1 MSLMSLSQPSTA
13 SMSPVSFKILVVAS
27 LRYPIA
33 EPFAGG
39 LEAHTAS
46 LATGLRA
53 RGHSVVVAAAAG
65 SDPDLVDHVFGTLPR
80 HAAGERADI
89 MENPAVREAERSS
102 FQALAQDLRS
112 GLLGDFDLIHNN
124 SLYPLLLEQAATLP
138 RPMIT
143 TLHTP
148 PLPWSERVLGRGA
161 HRGDKFIAVSR
172 STARSWSQ
180 FLTPRVVLNGIDTVR
195 WHPGPGG
202 PDAVWSGRIVREKA
216 PHLAIAIARSAGLGL
231 AIAGPIVDHAYF
243 REQVAPLLDERIR
256 YVGHLDTR
264 KLGELVGSSVVAL
277 VTPAW
282 DEPFGLVAA
291 EAMACGTPV
300 VAFARGGL
308 PEVLSGQSG
317 RLLTVPRAATLDHE
331 EMSAALA
338 AVARACRLDR
348 TLVRRD
354 AENRCS
360 VDTMV
365 RGYEQVYG
373 QAVRTWAR
381 P

>member
-1 MSLMSLSQPSTA
+1 MSQMSLSVPGSA

-65 SDPDLVDHVFGTLPR
+65 SDPELVDHVFGALPR

-89 MENPAVREAERSS
+89 MENPAVCAAERTG
-102 FQALAQDLRS
+102 FQSLAQDLRS
-112 GLLGDFDLIHNN
+112 GLLGEFDLIHNN
-124 SLYPLLLEQAATLP
+124 SLYPLLVEQAATLP

-148 PLPWSERVLGRGA
+148 PLPWSERVLGGGG
-161 HRGDKFIAVSR
+161 HSGDHFIAVSR
-172 STARSWSQ
+172 STARSWSP
-180 FLTPRVVLNGIDTVR
+180 FLTPQVVLNGIDTEQWR
-195 WHPGPGG
+195 PGPGG
-202 PDAVWSGRIVREKA
+202 PDAVWSGRIVQEKA
-216 PHLAIAIARSAGLGL
+216 PHLAIAIARAAGLGL
-231 AIAGPIVDHAYF
+231 AIAGPIVDQSYF
-243 REQVAPLLDERIR
+243 RTQVAPLLDERIR

-264 KLGELVGSSVVAL
+264 FLGELVGRSAVAL

-308 PEVLSGQSG
+308 PEVLSNQSG
-317 RLLTVPRAATLDHE
+317 RLLPVPRSVTLDLHE
-331 EMSAALA
+331 MTAALA
-338 AVARACRLDR
+338 AVTQACGLDR

-354 AENRCS
+354 AETRCS
-360 VDTMV
+360 IGTMV

-373 QAVRTWAR
+373 RAVRTWAR